1 MSVFSTLEPNKKKV
15 WFGWCL
21 YDWANSAFATVIL
34 AAVLPVYFVHLVPDS
49 GAVIPIVGRTVKA
62 SVLWSYC
69 VSGSML
75 LVALSAPYLGSM
87 ADKSG
92 MHRQLLIALCIFG
105 STATCLLF
113 YADDHRYLLAAGLFI
128 LGNAGFA
135 LANIYYNAL
144 LPVLAGSK
152 EMDRLSAYG
161 FGLGYIGGGLALLLV
176 TLLIA
181 KHDWFGLAGRG
192 EATRTGFLLT
202 GLWWIAFALPAF
214 ALLRHTEYPRR
225 LAAIPPGLRGY
236 LQIFAEVKHYP
247 DLLLFLIAFLFYND
261 GIQTII
267 AVSAIF
273 AREVLQLSSQ
283 TVIACFLAVQFL
295 AMPGALAF
303 GKVAERIGPKRSI
316 VICLLLFMGVTMYA
330 FFIDTAVEFW
340 VLALS
345 VALIL
350 GGSQSA
356 SRSLFARLIPPGR
369 NAEFF
374 GFYTLSGKFASILG
388 PFLFALIG
396 DLTGSTR
403 TAILVLNLFFF
414 IGLVLLA
421 LVNVKRGELDKEKAA

>member
-1 MSVFSTLEPNKKKV
+1 MPFAPTQGSDRNKV

-49 GAVIPIVGRTVKA
+49 GAVIPVIGRTVKA

-75 LVALSAPYLGSM
+75 LVALSAPYLGSI

-92 MHRQLLIALCIFG
+92 LHRHLLTALCLIG
-105 STATCLLF
+105 SAATCLLF
-113 YADDHRYLLAAGLFI
+113 FADDHRYLLAAGLFI

-144 LPVLAGSK
+144 LPVLAGDQ

-161 FGLGYIGGGLALLLV
+161 FGLGYVGGGMALLLV
-176 TLLIA
+176 TLIIA
-181 KHDWFGLAGRG
+181 KHDALGLSGRG
-192 EATRTGFLLT
+192 AATRLGFLLA
-202 GLWWIAFALPAF
+202 GLWWAGFALPAF
-214 ALLRHTEYPRR
+214 ALLRHTRYPRR
-225 LAAIPPGLRGY
+225 LASIPPGLKGY
-236 LQIFAEVKHYP
+236 IRIFAEVKHYP
-247 DLLLFLIAFLFYND
+247 DLLLFLVAFLFYND

-273 AREVLQLSSQ
+273 AREVLELSSQ

-303 GKVAERIGPKRSI
+303 GRAAEKLGPKRSI
-316 VICLLLFMGVTMYA
+316 LICLVLFMGVTMYA
-330 FFIDTAVEFW
+330 FYIDTATEFW

-350 GGSQSA
+350 GGSQAA
-356 SRSLFARLIPPGR
+356 SRSLFARLIPSGR

-403 TAILVLNLFFF
+403 TAILVLNLFFL
-414 IGLVLLA
+414 IGIILLA
-421 LVNVKRGELDKEKAA
+421 LVNVERGEQDKEKPA